1 MNKIYRT
8 LWNAATQSW
17 VVVSELAKAG
27 GKSASGKSALVN
39 SVSGFSFTLIAAS
52 VVLAAGT
59 ASAADV
65 LGNTYPL
72 NPNTKGNY
80 CFFDVDSKSVICGDE
95 NTKTEDKADNKPAKS
110 VVMGFGATNKGES
123 NVAIGAKSQS
133 SKAASIAIGDN
144 AKALDNQ
151 AIAIGQNATANSD
164 WDISI
169 GRQAG
174 AEQTE
179 VSAEGR
185 NIAIG
190 DGALKKGKGVNNNIA
205 LGTSAAANLKGTHN
219 IVMGTY
225 ANTENAII
233 SAKNA
238 GSTEAEI
245 NVKKR
250 TIDNKDVEY
259 IETSNS
265 VAIGHRALSTKA
277 AGVAI
282 GQQAKAFGN
291 TSVSLGN
298 ASRALGDNA
307 AAMGNMANAGA
318 SGAIAIG
325 LRANYDSKNQN
336 KAEGYKTTG
345 ASSIA
350 IGVETHSQ
358 GTHSVAMGTNATVK
372 GILPSDFTA
381 DGTITDKKGNI
392 INKATLGTALT
403 GNGSVSIGSQSLVRG
418 TNAVAIGQAA
428 ETLGQNAFAGGNDSH
443 ANGKSAVAIG
453 DGATALKD
461 SSTAIGSYTKALE
474 GGASAFGFSAQ
485 ALTFRSL
492 ALGAESLAT
501 QGNHAIAIGN
511 KAKTES
517 EDAISM
523 GSQANANKNAQ
534 NSIAIGK
541 SALSGGK
548 DSFSLGTNSGSFG
561 IDSDNTGA
569 SDTSTITDRTLAGKT
584 NAKGL
589 VNLTSIGNQA
599 GKDTIN
605 NNYGINIGYQAGS
618 GGYNSIY
625 GEGVSI
631 GNKAGMLDKT
641 NAAVKQAMEEFS
653 STKLKAQAG
662 TIVTGNTN
670 TAISSRAGVN
680 ALGHDNVAIGKD
692 AGGYNS
698 GNSNIAIGRHAGRSA
713 LAGNPNAIDSSIF
726 NNISN
731 TTAIGEWAYASAQ
744 NTTAIGTKAK
754 ASETGAMAFGHEA
767 IAAHK
772 NAVALGAGA
781 ETAEAVATNQAEVKG
796 FTYSG
801 FAGKTPLATVSV
813 GKAGAERT
821 ITNVAAGRINA
832 TSTDAIN
839 GSQLYLALNAL
850 GNVGNTLVTNVL
862 GGNAAINTTGDNA
875 GTLTMSDIGGTG
887 KGTIHDAIEAV
898 NNTAKASKTTVKE
911 GDNIKVTE
919 EIAADGSRTYTVA
932 TKPDVKFNSVV
943 AGGDEGGTKIDK
955 DGLTFVDKDGNKV
968 TNTPSI
974 TKNGIDAGNQKVT
987 GVADGEVATNSKDA
1001 VNGGQLFAQGE
1012 GVKNIIGGN
1021 TTYNPATGAYTN
1033 ADIGGTG
1040 ANTIHDA
1047 IAAVK
1052 AQAAQK
1058 TQVVEG
1064 KNITITNT
1072 GTAENPIYNVA
1083 TKDAVEFDKTTVGSV
1098 VTDKNTNDITGLS
1111 NKTLGGDNFAK
1122 NGRAASEEQLNET
1135 QTNLATLLGG
1145 DAKNTNGNVTMTDIG
1160 GTGKNNINDAIKASR
1175 TDVIAGN
1182 NMEVKETVGNDGQKV
1197 FTVATKD
1204 KVNFKEVKVGDNV
1217 TLGESGLQAGN
1228 IKVDATTNKI
1238 SGIAKGD
1245 ISESSTDA
1253 VNGSQLYELQQK
1265 IAKSGDNYNILN
1277 NRINKV
1283 DKDLRA
1289 GIAGANAA
1297 AGLPQAYIPGKSM
1310 VAVAAGTYKGQNA
1323 IALGMSRI
1331 SDNGKV
1337 IIKLTGNTNS
1347 RGDFGAS
1354 IGAGYQW

>member
-52 VVLAAGT
+52 VVLATGT
-59 ASAADV
+59 ASAADI
-65 LGNTYPL
+65 LGNKYP
-72 NPNTKGNY
+72 TSKDGDNY
-80 CFFDVDSKSVICGDE
+80 CFFDNGSQSVICGDAT
-95 NTKTEDKADNKPAKS
+95 TKTTDKTDNKPAKS
-110 VVMGFGATNKGES
+110 VVIGFGATNDGET

-151 AIAIGQNATANSD
+151 TIAIGQNATVNSD

-174 AEQTE
+174 AEQTN
-179 VSAEGR
+179 VSKEGR

-190 DGALKKGKGVNNNIA
+190 DGALKRGKGVNNNIA
-205 LGTSAAANLKGTHN
+205 LGTSAGDSFEGTHSL
-219 IVMGTY
+219 IMGTY
-225 ANTENAII
+225 ANTNAAIT
-233 SAKNA
+233 SALNSGTKEKELGSVVKNTVGNSDVYHVKA
-238 GSTEAEI
+238 S
-245 NVKKR
+245 NV
-250 TIDNKDVEY
+250 
-259 IETSNS
+259 
-265 VAIGHRALSTKA
+265 VALGHRALATNA
-277 AGVAI
+277 AAIAI
-282 GQQAKAFGN
+282 GQQAKA
-291 TSVSLGN
+291 LGN
-298 ASRALGDNA
+298 QSIAT
-307 AAMGNMANAGA
+307 GNGAKA
-318 SGAIAIG
+318 SGIG
-325 LRANYDSKNQN
+325 SVAAGSNSIS
-336 KAEGYKTTG
+336 TG
-345 ASSIA
+345 TSSIA
-350 IGVETHSQ
+350 IG
-358 GTHSVAMGTNATVK
+358 GTANNTEDTKAIASDHFAIAMGNGAHATK
-372 GILPSDFTA
+372 SE
-381 DGTITDKKGNI
+381 TI
-392 INKATLGTALT
+392 
-403 GNGSVSIGSQSLVRG
+403 
-418 TNAVAIGQAA
+418 AIGH
-428 ETLGQNAFAGGNDSH
+428 NAKAAGGNTIS
-443 ANGKSAVAIG
+443 IG
-453 DGATALKD
+453 V
-461 SSTAIGSYTKALE
+461 
-474 GGASAFGFSAQ
+474 
-485 ALTFRSL
+485 
-492 ALGAESLAT
+492 
-501 QGNHAIAIGN
+501 
-511 KAKTES
+511 
-517 EDAISM
+517 
-523 GSQANANKNAQ
+523 
-534 NSIAIGK
+534 
-541 SALSGGK
+541 
-548 DSFSLGTNSGSFG
+548 NSGV
-561 IDSDNTGA
+561 TKT
-569 SDTSTITDRTLAGKT
+569 DTEAQGDPKNEVVAATDA
-584 NAKGL
+584 
-589 VNLTSIGNQA
+589 VF
-599 GKDTIN
+599 
-605 NNYGINIGYQAGS
+605 
-618 GGYNSIY
+618 
-625 GEGVSI
+625 I
-631 GNKAGMLDKT
+631 GNKAGYKSNNNRMQVSLGKDSGMGIVGT
-641 NAAVKQAMEEFS
+641 ENITIGNTAGQN
-653 STKLKAQAG
+653 TK
-662 TIVTGNTN
+662 GNTN
-670 TAISSRAGVN
+670 VAISSRAGQNVE
-680 ALGHDNVAIGKD
+680 GHDNFAALIE
-692 AGGYNS
+692 AGQNIKGS
-698 GNSNIAIGRHAGRSA
+698 DNIAIGKHAGRSA
-713 LAGNPNAIDSSIF
+713 DANAKLNINNTISLGRESVSLKNFGIAQGHKAKTDGVASIAIGY
-726 NNISN
+726 NAEAVGGETANI
-731 TTAIGEWAYASAQ
+731 AIGENAKADASGAIVLGKNAEAKSLTVNNKKYGAYSAIVIGNEAKAIAKQAEAGKEQENPKDAIAIGSKAEAHYASTIALGFGAKSDTKAQ
-744 NTTAIGTKAK
+744 AVSIGYNSNAKGYQAIAFGSEAKTTENAGSLIAFGTKAQTR
-754 ASETGAMAFGHEA
+754 ASSSLAIGMQAETGFEGSTSALDGAYAVALGREAKAKRENTLAFGYKA
-767 IAAHK
+767 VADHK
-772 NAVALGAGA
+772 DAVALGANSV
-781 ETAEAVATNQAEVKG
+781 TAEAVATNDATVNG

-862 GGNAAINTTGDNA
+862 GGNAAINTTGGNA

-887 KGTIHDAIEAV
+887 QSTIHDAIQAV

-1072 GTAENPIYNVA
+1072 GTPENPIYNVA

-1245 ISESSTDA
+1245 ISENSTDA